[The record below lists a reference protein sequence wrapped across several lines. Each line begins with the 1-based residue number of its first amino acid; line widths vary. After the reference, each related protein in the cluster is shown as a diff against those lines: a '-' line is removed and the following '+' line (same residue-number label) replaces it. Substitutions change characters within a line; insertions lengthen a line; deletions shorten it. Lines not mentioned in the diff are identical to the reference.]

1 MTAATAA
8 TTARVDEMAS
18 IGLAELIE
26 RAALQARFDR
36 KYLLPIGL
44 VPGLLAEIAPH
55 AQVLEIDGIRSFAYE
70 SVYFDTP
77 ELTSYLLTAHR
88 RRRRFKVR
96 TRTYLDSAQCWLEV
110 KLAGARGDTVKHR
123 FPYRP
128 EHGTTLHPG
137 REFVDAVLDRE
148 SIGAPDN
155 REFTP
160 VLRTRYQ
167 RSTFYLPATDS
178 RVTVDT
184 DLTWQ
189 NDRTGLHLPDL
200 AVVETKT
207 SSVASQ
213 VDRLL
218 WQRGH
223 RPVRI
228 SKYATGL
235 AALRPDLPA
244 VPWRRTLRRH
254 FTAPT
259 HRTHQARL
267 SCAELATLS

>member
-1 MTAATAA
+1 MSTA
-8 TTARVDEMAS
+8 DMDS
-18 IGLAELIE
+18 IGLVELTE

-36 KYLLPIGL
+36 KYLLPVAL
-44 VPGLLAEIAPH
+44 VPELLVDIAPQ
-55 AQVLEIDGIRSFAYE
+55 ARILEIDGIRSFAYE
-70 SVYFDTP
+70 SIYFDTP
-77 ELTSYLLTAHR
+77 AMTSYLLTAHR

-123 FPYRP
+123 FPYLP
-128 EHGTTLHPG
+128 EHGTTLAPG
-137 REFVDAVLDRE
+137 REFVDGILDQE
-148 SIGAPDN
+148 SIGRREQ
-155 REFTP
+155 REFVP

-167 RSTFYLPATDS
+167 RSTLYLPATDS
-178 RVTVDT
+178 RVTIDT

-189 NDRTGLHLPDL
+189 DDRAGLRLPTL
-200 AVVETKT
+200 AVIETKT
-207 SSVASQ
+207 SSVASR

-254 FTAPT
+254 FTVPAQPT
-259 HRTHQARL
+259 DLAIL
-267 SCAELATLS
+267 ACAELATAS